1 MKKETYLYSSTWD
14 RLRNEYK
21 IFLLAFLFIIIADS
35 IGQIQIPVGPGTL
48 ILFPIFYALL
58 LGVLSG
64 PEALKIFKT
73 KEVKA
78 ASKLVIVAICPFIA
92 KLGINAGATI
102 ETVIS
107 AGPALIFQ
115 EIGNLGTIFFALPV
129 ALLLGLKREAIGAT
143 HSINR
148 ESNLALITDMFGPDS
163 PETQGSLSIYVVG
176 GMVGTIF
183 FGFMTTMV
191 ASLNIF
197 HPYALGMAS
206 GVGAGILMASA
217 TASLSVIYPDMA
229 AQLSALASTSE
240 TLSGLTGIY
249 VAIFVGI
256 PLTQKLYEIMEP
268 KFARLRHEP
277 SEVLTRKAA
286 ERQAAAEA
294 LTGKENET
302 QESGKVLTQTT
313 TETAQKKDEEK

>member
-1 MKKETYLYSSTWD
+1 MKKETYVYPSTGA
-14 RLRNEYK
+14 RMKAEYK
-21 IFLLAFLFIIIADS
+21 IFIVAFVFIVIADS
-35 IGQIQIPVGPGTL
+35 IGQIQVPLGPGTL
-48 ILFPIFYALL
+48 ILFPIFYSLIM
-58 LGVLSG
+58 GVLAG
-64 PEALKIFKT
+64 PEVLKIFNR

-92 KLGINAGATI
+92 KLGINAGASI
-102 ETVIS
+102 EVILS

-115 EIGNLGTIFFALPV
+115 EIGNLGTIFLALPF

-163 PETQGSLSIYVVG
+163 PETRGSLSIYVVG
-176 GMVGTIF
+176 GMVGTIY

-191 ASLNIF
+191 ASLGIF

-217 TASLSVIYPDMA
+217 TASLALVYPEMA
-229 AQLSALASTSE
+229 SELSALASTSE
-240 TLSGLTGIY
+240 TISGITGIY

-256 PLTQKLYEIMEP
+256 PLTKKLYQILEP
-268 KFARLRHEP
+268 PIARLRREP
-277 SEVLTRKAA
+277 SEVLESRKL
-286 ERQAAAEA
+286 E
-294 LTGKENET
+294 ENM
-302 QESGKVLTQTT
+302 
-313 TETAQKKDEEK
+313 EEK